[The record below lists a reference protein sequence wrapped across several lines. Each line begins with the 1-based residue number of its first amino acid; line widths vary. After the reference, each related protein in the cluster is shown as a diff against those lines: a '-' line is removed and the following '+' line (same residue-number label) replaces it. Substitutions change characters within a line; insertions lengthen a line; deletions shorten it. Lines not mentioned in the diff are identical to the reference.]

1 MLLIVKML
9 VIGGLTGVLSG
20 LLGVG
25 GGFIMVPL
33 LNGAGLS
40 MREAAGLS
48 ILYVAFTA
56 GAGAFRHKKLGTV
69 DVILTLLLLAGAT
82 PMVLLGAHYTTVLP
96 NSVLELIFAF
106 IVLATTIVYLGW
118 GRKGST
124 SSKFSAVSHPSRS
137 WYKLSRQRNVGNE
150 TFTYEVNFISAVGV
164 GACTG
169 FFSGLLGVGGGWL
182 MVPLLRLSMR
192 IPIRVAIGTS
202 LSGILL
208 PAAVGTVSH
217 WRLGNIPLE
226 GSIPLIL
233 SGMVGSQF
241 GAILAVRLPRPWLER
256 SLVTLLT
263 IAAVYMFARG
273 FGLLW

>member
-1 MLLIVKML
+1 
-9 VIGGLTGVLSG
+9 
-20 LLGVG
+20 
-25 GGFIMVPL
+25 
-33 LNGAGLS
+33 
-40 MREAAGLS
+40 
-48 ILYVAFTA
+48 
-56 GAGAFRHKKLGTV
+56 
-69 DVILTLLLLAGAT
+69 
-82 PMVLLGAHYTTVLP
+82 
-96 NSVLELIFAF
+96 
-106 IVLATTIVYLGW
+106 
-118 GRKGST
+118 
-124 SSKFSAVSHPSRS
+124 
-137 WYKLSRQRNVGNE
+137 
-150 TFTYEVNFISAVGV
+150 
-164 GACTG
+164 
-169 FFSGLLGVGGGWL
+169 